1 MTLEKPPPATTPRP
15 ATTPLPVATTPC
27 RADPDRW
34 AAGGNDPELK
44 ALCRG
49 CPRRWLCAKE
59 AVETPRA
66 EGIWAGVNIPREGR
80 GRKFALRQ
88 LRSLAAHGGY
98 DTAAAP
104 TRRIR
109 PI

>member
-1 MTLEKPPPATTPRP
+1 MTVMLATRPQKAVPA
-15 ATTPLPVATTPC
+15 PC
-27 RADPDRW
+27 AKDPDRW
-34 AAGGNDPELK
+34 AAGGEDPELK

-66 EGIWAGVNIPREGR
+66 EGMWSGVNIPSDGR

-88 LRSLAAHGGY
+88 LRSLAAHGGHTVK
-98 DTAAAP
+98 DPEPDRGRAADA
-104 TRRIR
+104 R
-109 PI
+109 

>member
-1 MTLEKPPPATTPRP
+1 MTISLDNPPAT
-15 ATTPLPVATTPC
+15 AIPC
-27 RADPDRW
+27 RVDPDRW

-49 CPRRWLCAKE
+49 CARRWLCAKE

-66 EGIWAGVNIPREGR
+66 VGIWSGVNIPKEGR

-88 LRSLAAHGGY
+88 LNSLAAHAGY
-98 DTAAAP
+98 TPAP